1 MVELYDLTSDSW
13 TLLPALSGSLTG
25 SPALI
30 TAGLRTYLLGGY
42 GQVTSTSLTTI
53 MTRHKETKAF
63 YVLQSPQLVRC
74 LIPILQLMLIKY

>member
-1 MVELYDLTSDSW
+1 MVAGGDNYPQDVSRVVELYDLTSDSW

-30 TAGLRTYLLGGY
+30 AAGLRTYLLGGY

-53 MTRHKETKAF
+53 MTRQRHKGTKF
-63 YVLQSPQLVRC
+63 MFC
-74 LIPILQLMLIKY
+74 